1 MKITVTTTSTD
12 KVFFLDVSEDLELEN
27 FKAFCEVESGIAG
40 AQMLVIFNGKPLMD
54 NKQPLKHFGIKDGD
68 CVILQKREMR
78 REPTTRPAPTPMDLD
93 EAAIRSLDF
102 SNISIPGTSSSGS
115 TASSLAAGGAFRSLP
130 SASGVINYNDSDEF
144 NVNYDDDPATVRQMF
159 LENPESLALLKQNNP
174 RLADALLSGNLETF
188 KTILKEQIDARKER
202 NAQRL
207 RMLNADPFDAE
218 AQRLIEEE
226 IKQKNIQENM
236 AAALE
241 FNPEIFGTVIMLYI
255 NCKVNGVPVKAF
267 VDSGAQTTIM
277 SSACAKRCNVT
288 HLIDTRWSGIAKGVG
303 TQRIIGRIHM
313 VQLQIEKDY
322 LASSFSVLEQQPMDM
337 LLGLDML
344 KRHQCNIDLQR
355 DVLRIGTTGTET
367 PFLAENELPDCARL
381 SGNADEELK
390 ALEQSANDSEAQAIK
405 EAIEQSKREAASGSG
420 RACTAS
426 ATATAATT
434 STATAT
440 ATANTTT
447 SAANSNT
454 SNSSNGENFN
464 EADVADLIKMGFTRE
479 EVLEE
484 LRRSNGNK
492 LQATAG
498 LLAKSLKF

>member
-1 MKITVTTTSTD
+1 MKITVTTTTTD
-12 KVFFLDVSEDLELEN
+12 KVFFLDVAEDLELEN
-27 FKAFCEVESGIAG
+27 FKAFCEVESDISGS
-40 AQMLVIFNGKPLMD
+40 QMLVIFNGKPLMD
-54 NKQPLKHFGIKDGD
+54 NKQPLKFFGIKDGD
-68 CVILQKREMR
+68 CVILQKRNDLR
-78 REPTTRPAPTPMDLD
+78 RSHDTANRPPPAPMDLD
-93 EAAIRSLDF
+93 EATIRNLDF
-102 SNISIPGTSSSGS
+102 SNINIPGTSTGGSSAIPSGFS
-115 TASSLAAGGAFRSLP
+115 LPTASGA
-130 SASGVINYNDSDEF
+130 INYNDSDEF
-144 NVNYDDDPATVRQMF
+144 NVNYDDDPATVRNMF

-174 RLADALLSGNLETF
+174 RLADALLSGNLDTF

-202 NAQRL
+202 NANRL

-218 AQRLIEEE
+218 AQRMIEEE

-313 VQLQIEKDY
+313 VQMQIEKDY
-322 LASSFSVLEQQPMDM
+322 LPSSFSVLEQQPMDM

-355 DVLRIGTTGTET
+355 NVLRIGTTGTET
-367 PFLAENELPDCARL
+367 HFLPESELPDCARL
-381 SGNADEELK
+381 SGNSDEELK
-390 ALEQSANDSEAQAIK
+390 VMEQSANDSEEKAIK
-405 EAIEQSKREAASGSG
+405 DAIEQSKREAAGACAASTSSTSSTVSGG
-420 RACTAS
+420 D
-426 ATATAATT
+426 
-434 STATAT
+434 
-440 ATANTTT
+440 
-447 SAANSNT
+447 
-454 SNSSNGENFN
+454 NFN
-464 EADVADLIKMGFTRE
+464 ETDIADLIKMGFTRE
-479 EVLEE
+479 DVLSE
-484 LRRSNGNK
+484 LRRCNGDK
-492 LQATAG
+492 TQAMAG

>member
-1 MKITVTTTSTD
+1 MKITVTTTTTD
-12 KVFFLDVSEDLELEN
+12 KVFFLDVAEDLELEN
-27 FKAFCEVESGIAG
+27 FKAFCEVESDISGS
-40 AQMLVIFNGKPLMD
+40 QMLVIFNGKPLMD
-54 NKQPLKHFGIKDGD
+54 NKQPLKFFGIKDGD
-68 CVILQKREMR
+68 CVILQKRNDLR
-78 REPTTRPAPTPMDLD
+78 RSHDTGNRPPPVRMDLD
-93 EAAIRSLDF
+93 EAAIRDLDF
-102 SNISIPGTSSSGS
+102 SNINIPSTSTGNTSAVTGLPGGS
-115 TASSLAAGGAFRSLP
+115 MFSLP
-130 SASGVINYNDSDEF
+130 SASGSINYNDSDEF
-144 NVNYDDDPATVRQMF
+144 NVNYDDDPATVRNMF
-159 LENPESLALLKQNNP
+159 LENPESMALLKQNNP
-174 RLADALLSGNLETF
+174 RLADALLSGNLDTF

-218 AQRLIEEE
+218 AQRMIEEE

-367 PFLAENELPDCARL
+367 PFLPESELPDCARL

-390 ALEQSANDSEAQAIK
+390 VMEQSANDSEAKAIQD
-405 EAIEQSKREAASGSG
+405 AIEQSKREAGGGVGGACPAASTSS
-420 RACTAS
+420 AS
-426 ATATAATT
+426 
-434 STATAT
+434 
-440 ATANTTT
+440 
-447 SAANSNT
+447 SAISA
-454 SNSSNGENFN
+454 GDNFN
-464 EADVADLIKMGFTRE
+464 ETDIADLIKMGFTRE
-479 EVLEE
+479 DVVHE
-484 LRRSNGNK
+484 LRRCNGDK
-492 LQATAG
+492 TQAMAG

>member
-78 REPTTRPAPTPMDLD
+78 REPATRPPPTPMDLD

-420 RACTAS
+420 
-426 ATATAATT
+426 
-434 STATAT
+434 
-440 ATANTTT
+440 
-447 SAANSNT
+447 
-454 SNSSNGENFN
+454 GG
-464 EADVADLIKMGFTRE
+464 K
-479 EVLEE
+479 
-484 LRRSNGNK
+484 
-492 LQATAG
+492 
-498 LLAKSLKF
+498 

>member
-78 REPTTRPAPTPMDLD
+78 REPATRPPPTPMDLD

-420 RACTAS
+420 GACTAS